1 MLAGWIANDVFLF
14 KKQQCRF
21 NDASSFILSGEPFEQ
36 APPITSRINVGK
48 SQVRANATLMPATKI
63 LIVNPNT
70 TASMT
75 DTIGAAARA
84 VAAPGTEIVA
94 VTSSM
99 GPASIE
105 GYYDEAFAVP
115 GLIQA
120 FSKSIDADA
129 GIIACFD
136 DTGLDAARSVACF
149 PVVGIC
155 EAALVTA
162 GQLAKRIAIVTTL
175 PRSVVPLE
183 ELVRRYGFAD
193 RALVTACNVAVLEL
207 EKAGSGAG
215 EKLAAEIARA
225 LDKGAEAIVL
235 GCAGMADLAATLSQK
250 FGVPVIDGVSAAVKQ
265 AEALIALKLMTSRR
279 GSYAFPTPKSYSG
292 MLEGFAPL
300 IGAAS
305 TKRPTF

>member
-1 MLAGWIANDVFLF
+1 
-14 KKQQCRF
+14 
-21 NDASSFILSGEPFEQ
+21 
-36 APPITSRINVGK
+36 
-48 SQVRANATLMPATKI
+48 MPAKI

-75 DTIGAAARA
+75 HTIDAAARA

-105 GYYDEAFAVP
+105 GFYDEAFAVP
-115 GLIQA
+115 GLIRA
-120 FSKSIDADA
+120 LLEAPDADA

-136 DTGLDAARSVACF
+136 DTGLDAARSVARF

-175 PRSVVPLE
+175 PRSIVPLE

-193 RALVTACNVAVLEL
+193 RALVTACNVAVLDL
-207 EKAGSGAG
+207 EKTGSDAA
-215 EKLAAEIARA
+215 EKLDAEIALA

-235 GCAGMADLAATLSQK
+235 GCAGMADLALTLSQR
-250 FGVPVIDGVSAAVKQ
+250 FGVPVIDGVAAAVKQ
-265 AEALIALKLMTSRR
+265 AEALVGLKLSTSRR
-279 GSYAFPTPKSYSG
+279 GSYASPAAKSYAG
-292 MLEGFAPL
+292 MLEPFAPTSKE
-300 IGAAS
+300 G
-305 TKRPTF
+305 

>member
-1 MLAGWIANDVFLF
+1 
-14 KKQQCRF
+14 
-21 NDASSFILSGEPFEQ
+21 
-36 APPITSRINVGK
+36 
-48 SQVRANATLMPATKI
+48 MPAKI

-75 DTIGAAARA
+75 HTIDAAARA
-84 VAAPGTEIVA
+84 VAAPGIEIVA

-105 GYYDEAFAVP
+105 GFYDEAFAVP
-115 GLIQA
+115 GLIRA
-120 FSKSIDADA
+120 LLEAPDADA

-136 DTGLDAARSVACF
+136 DTGLDAARSVARF

-193 RALVTACNVAVLEL
+193 RASVTACNVAVLDL
-207 EKAGSGAG
+207 EKTGSDAA
-215 EKLAAEIARA
+215 EKLDAEIALA

-235 GCAGMADLAATLSQK
+235 GCAGMADLALTLSQR
-250 FGVPVIDGVSAAVKQ
+250 FGVPVIDGVAAAVKQ
-265 AEALIALKLMTSRR
+265 AEALVGLKLSTSRR
-279 GSYAFPTPKSYSG
+279 GSYASPAAKSYAG
-292 MLEGFAPL
+292 MLEPFAP
-300 IGAAS
+300 AS
-305 TKRPTF
+305 KEG

>member
-1 MLAGWIANDVFLF
+1 
-14 KKQQCRF
+14 
-21 NDASSFILSGEPFEQ
+21 
-36 APPITSRINVGK
+36 
-48 SQVRANATLMPATKI
+48 
-63 LIVNPNT
+63 
-70 TASMT
+70 MT
-75 DTIGAAARA
+75 QTIGAAARA

-105 GYYDEAFAVP
+105 GFYDEAFAVP

-120 FSKSIDADA
+120 LLEAPDADA

-136 DTGLDAARSVACF
+136 DTGLDAARSVARF

-175 PRSVVPLE
+175 PRSIVPLE

-193 RALVTACNVAVLEL
+193 RALVTACNVAVLDL
-207 EKAGSGAG
+207 EKTGSDAA
-215 EKLAAEIARA
+215 EKLDAEIALA

-235 GCAGMADLAATLSQK
+235 GCAGMADLALTLSQR
-250 FGVPVIDGVSAAVKQ
+250 FGVPVIDGVAAAVKQ
-265 AEALIALKLMTSRR
+265 AEALVGLKLSTSRR
-279 GSYAFPTPKSYSG
+279 GSYASPAAKSYAG
-292 MLEGFAPL
+292 MLEPFAP
-300 IGAAS
+300 AS
-305 TKRPTF
+305 KEG

>member
-1 MLAGWIANDVFLF
+1 M
-14 KKQQCRF
+14 
-21 NDASSFILSGEPFEQ
+21 
-36 APPITSRINVGK
+36 
-48 SQVRANATLMPATKI
+48 LMPAAKI

-75 DTIGAAARA
+75 QTIDAAARA

-105 GYYDEAFAVP
+105 GFYDEAFAIP
-115 GLIQA
+115 GLIRTLLEA
-120 FSKSIDADA
+120 PDADA

-136 DTGLDAARSVACF
+136 DTGLDAARSVARF
-149 PVVGIC
+149 PMVGIC

-175 PRSVVPLE
+175 PRSIVPLE

-193 RALVTACNVAVLEL
+193 RASVTACNVAVLDL
-207 EKAGSGAG
+207 EKTGSDAV
-215 EKLAAEIARA
+215 EKLDAEIALA

-235 GCAGMADLAATLSQK
+235 GCAGMADLALTLSQR
-250 FGVPVIDGVSAAVKQ
+250 FGVPVIDGVAAAVKQ
-265 AEALIALKLMTSRR
+265 AEALVGLKLTTSRR
-279 GSYAFPTPKSYSG
+279 GSYAFPAAKTYAG
-292 MLEGFAPL
+292 MLEPFAP
-300 IGAAS
+300 
-305 TKRPTF
+305 R

>member
-1 MLAGWIANDVFLF
+1 
-14 KKQQCRF
+14 
-21 NDASSFILSGEPFEQ
+21 
-36 APPITSRINVGK
+36 
-48 SQVRANATLMPATKI
+48 MPATKI

-75 DTIGAAARA
+75 QTIGAAARA

-105 GYYDEAFAVP
+105 GFYDEAFAVP
-115 GLIQA
+115 GLIRA
-120 FSKSIDADA
+120 LLEAPDADA

-136 DTGLDAARSVACF
+136 DTGLDAARSVARF

-175 PRSVVPLE
+175 PRSIVPLE

-193 RALVTACNVAVLEL
+193 RALVTACNVAVLDL
-207 EKAGSGAG
+207 EKTGSDAA
-215 EKLAAEIARA
+215 EKLDAEIALA

-235 GCAGMADLAATLSQK
+235 GCAGMADLALTLSQR
-250 FGVPVIDGVSAAVKQ
+250 FGVPVIDGVAAAVKQ
-265 AEALIALKLMTSRR
+265 AEALVGLKLSTSRR
-279 GSYAFPTPKSYSG
+279 GSYASPAAKSYAG
-292 MLEGFAPL
+292 MLEPFAP
-300 IGAAS
+300 AS
-305 TKRPTF
+305 KEG